1 MRARGDEGATA
12 RSGRKRAKIPPNAVR
27 YIDMY
32 QIMRTFVESGYS
44 NTMIL
49 DHTPRFVEGYEAAG
63 TAYAIG
69 YMRALVERAEA
80 ELSAG

>member
-1 MRARGDEGATA
+1 
-12 RSGRKRAKIPPNAVR
+12 
-27 YIDMY
+27 MY
-32 QIMRTFVESGYS
+32 QIMKTFVETGYS

-69 YMRALVERAEA
+69 YMRTRCF
-80 ELSAG
+80 SARWSGRRQS

>member
-1 MRARGDEGATA
+1 
-12 RSGRKRAKIPPNAVR
+12 
-27 YIDMY
+27 MY
-32 QIMRTFVESGYS
+32 QIMKTFVETGYS

-69 YMRALVERAEA
+69 YMRTCCF
-80 ELSAG
+80 SARWSGRRQS